1 MRVRIIV
8 KGKVQGVGFRN
19 FIRVTAKY
27 SNLRGLVRNLS
38 DGSVEIFAEGSEEN
52 IAKMVNIIKTNI
64 GITVPARIDNV
75 DLYNEGSENFMP
87 AWKEYA
93 DKFSIDRKTSD

>member
-1 MRVRIIV
+1 MRARIIV

-19 FIRVTAKY
+19 FVRVTAKY

-38 DGSVEIFAEGSEEN
+38 DGSVEIFADGSEEN

-75 DLYNEGSENFMP
+75 DLYHEGSDNFRP
-87 AWKEYA
+87 AWKDYM
-93 DKFSIDRKTSD
+93 DKFSIDRKSSD